1 MLNKVNAFLDFISIS
16 SSIVTLAWKAQPS
29 YFIAITLL
37 NVLQGFLPLANAWVT
52 KSLFDLI
59 TISTQTNTYSNLPR
73 DLILL
78 LVGYVFLSIMN
89 YLSIP
94 INKYLNSELTRNLTL
109 TTQSDL
115 YNKINGFMGLEYFEN
130 PGFYDK
136 IRLAGHGAQY
146 GPTLVIQ
153 TLTSLTQS
161 VTTLISFFGVLLS
174 FSPFLAGI
182 VVFTV
187 LPQLYVQL
195 KVSKQR
201 FGLAYT
207 NSPKERLKA
216 YYERLMTDVSSVKDI
231 RLFNLGDYFQEKF
244 VQIYKDIHETQRK
257 QELNELYPQTF
268 LNIFATVVTGGALIA
283 VIIQAFLG
291 RLSVGDVIL
300 YLSAVGS
307 VQGSLSNI
315 IFNISN
321 FSEAALFYN
330 QYEELLML
338 PQPVFLAHQSRSIP
352 KLKNAIEFRNVSF
365 RYNEHSPWV
374 IKDINLLIPA
384 NKCLALVGP
393 NGAGKTTLVK
403 LLTRF
408 YDPTEGQILWDG
420 IDIREFEL
428 GALRERTGALFQD
441 FVRYEMTAQENIG
454 FGNLSHLNDAFRVS
468 RAAMDVGIHHS
479 IEALPQKYQTI
490 LSKQLSSNGQGTDFS
505 GGQWQ
510 KLALARVFMR
520 DTELII
526 LDEPTSSLDAQSE
539 YEIFCR
545 FRDLAS
551 QRTSLLISHR
561 FSTVKMADFVA
572 VIEESRLT
580 EYGSHDSL
588 LSLQGT
594 YARLFSMQAK
604 QYSNQQDS
612 K

>member
-1 MLNKVNAFLDFISIS
+1 MLNKINDFLDFISVS
-16 SSIVTLAWKAQPS
+16 GSIATLAWKAQPS

-37 NVLQGFLPLANAWVT
+37 NVLQGVLPLASAWVT

-59 TISTQTNTYSNLPR
+59 TQGIQTNTYSNLPR

-78 LVGYVFLSIMN
+78 LVGYVFLSIVN

-109 TTQSDL
+109 STQSDL

-130 PGFYDK
+130 PGFYDN

-216 YYERLMTDVSSVKDI
+216 YYERLMTDVSSAKDI
-231 RLFNLGDYFQEKF
+231 RLFDLGDYFLEKF

-268 LNIFATVVTGGALIA
+268 LNIVATVVTGGALTA

-321 FSEAALFYN
+321 FSEATLFYN

-338 PQPVFLAHQSRSIP
+338 PQPVFIAQQSLSIP
-352 KLKNAIEFRNVSF
+352 KLTNAIEFRNVSF
-365 RYNEHSPWV
+365 RYNDHSPWV
-374 IKDINLLIPA
+374 LKDINLLIPA

-454 FGNLSHLNDAFRVS
+454 FGNLSHLNDAFRVR

-490 LSKQLSSNGQGTDFS
+490 LSKQLASNGQGTDFS

-580 EYGSHDSL
+580 EYGSHDAL

-604 QYSNQQDS
+604 QYINQQDS